1 MTEPRKMKFEDV
13 ERILRKRPGGDALA
27 DALGAHVE
35 EVMELVT
42 RNSRVAVVW
51 QRNHGPDFV
60 RAAIESIRSET
71 AFPGAVGGVSVELL
85 LLRMADALQR
95 HGSPALRCAIAD
107 HSFQVLSWARE
118 HVADT
123 DLRRELDHQ
132 FARVA
137 DHG

>member
-1 MTEPRKMKFEDV
+1 MTEPRKMKFEDI
-13 ERILRKRPGGDALA
+13 ERTLRKRAGGGALA
-27 DALGAHVE
+27 DALAAHVE

-42 RNSRVAVVW
+42 RNSRVAIVW

-60 RAAIESIRSET
+60 RAAIESMRSEV
-71 AFPGAVGGVSVELL
+71 AFPGAVDGVSVELL

-95 HGSPALRCAIAD
+95 HGSPTLRRAIAD

-123 DLRRELDHQ
+123 DLRRQFDNQ
-132 FARVA
+132 FARIA